1 MKNSQRSL
9 LAAVL
14 LALSPAVAAHG
25 PDDTARQVV
34 GKVSFPTSCDP
45 KVQATFER
53 AVAMLHSYWFPEA
66 EKTFNAVLK
75 DDPQCAMAYW
85 GLATN
90 LLGNMLSAPPP
101 PKDLAAGVEM
111 VAKARAAGAKTQ
123 RERDWIEAIAAYY
136 TDHDKVA
143 YDKRVG
149 AYTAAFEKM
158 AKAYPDDIEV
168 LSFYALV
175 LQASA
180 PKSDMTYANQRKSGE
195 ILEKIVDQHPDHP
208 GAAHYL
214 IHAYD
219 YPPLAEKGLAAA
231 RKYAGIAPAAPH
243 ARHMPSHIY
252 SMLGYWE
259 DSIASNRSALEVQP
273 DYIHALDFIVYA
285 QMQLGQD
292 KQALATIAEADKQ
305 FAERPPT
312 LLGGYTA
319 KAVMP
324 ARHALERGDWKAA
337 AALPVMTSTAPQADS
352 LRRFARGIGMARSG
366 DSAGAQGEV
375 EAIKALGEKLQKAG
389 QGYWASRS
397 DEQVYAIAA
406 WNALAAGDKAEA
418 RKLMKAAADG
428 EDASVK
434 HVAAENR
441 LYPMRELYAD
451 LLLEA
456 GEPKLA
462 LAEYEAAIAS
472 YPNRFR
478 SLYGAAL
485 AANSSGDRAKAA
497 GYLDRAVAIS
507 GKADTPRPELARA
520 REVIARQ

>member
-1 MKNSQRSL
+1 MRNSRSL

-14 LALSPAVAAHG
+14 VALSPAAVAHG
-25 PDDTARQVV
+25 PDDTARQGVV
-34 GKVSFPTSCDP
+34 GKVAFPVSCDP

-53 AVAMLHSYWFPEA
+53 AVAMLHSYWFSEA
-66 EKTFNAVLK
+66 DKTFNAVLK

-90 LLGNMLSAPPP
+90 LLGNTLSAPPP
-101 PKDLAAGVEM
+101 LKDLVAGGEM
-111 VAKARAAGAKTQ
+111 VAKARAAGPKTQ
-123 RERDWIEAIAAYY
+123 KERDWVEAIAAYY
-136 TDHDKVA
+136 TDHDKLA
-143 YDKRVG
+143 LDKRLA
-149 AYTAAFEKM
+149 AYTAALEKM

-168 LSFYALV
+168 LTYYALA

-180 PKSDMTYANQRKSGE
+180 SRSDMTYANQRKSGE
-195 ILEKIVDQHPDHP
+195 ILEKIVDKYPSHP

-231 RKYAGIAPAAPH
+231 RKYASIAPAAPH

-259 DSIASNRSALEVQP
+259 DSIASNKSALEVQP
-273 DYIHALDFIVYA
+273 AYIHAIDFIVYA

-292 KQALATIAEADKQ
+292 KQALAMIAEADKQ
-305 FAERPPT
+305 FAARPPT
-312 LLGGYTA
+312 ALGGLTA
-319 KAVMP
+319 MAVLP

-337 AALPVMTSTAPQADS
+337 AALPVMTTTAAQADS

-366 DSAGAQGEV
+366 DTAAAQAEI
-375 EAIKALGEKLQKAG
+375 EAIKALAEKLQKAG

-397 DEQVYAIAA
+397 EEQVYAIAA
-406 WNALAAGDKAEA
+406 WNALAAGNKAEA
-418 RKLMKAAADG
+418 EKLMKAAADG

-434 HVAAENR
+434 TVVMENR
-441 LYPMRELYAD
+441 LYPMRELYSD

-456 GEPKLA
+456 GQPSRA
-462 LAEYEAAIAS
+462 LTEYEKAIAD

-485 AANSSGDRAKAA
+485 AANAAGERAKAA
-497 GYLDRAVAIS
+497 AFLDRAVAIS
-507 GKADTPRPELARA
+507 RKSDTPRPEIARA
-520 REVIARQ
+520 RQVIARQ